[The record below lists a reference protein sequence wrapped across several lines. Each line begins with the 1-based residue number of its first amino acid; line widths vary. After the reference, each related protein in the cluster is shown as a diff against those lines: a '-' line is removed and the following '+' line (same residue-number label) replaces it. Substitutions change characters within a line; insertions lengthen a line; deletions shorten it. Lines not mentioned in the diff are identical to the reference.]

1 MNNNSV
7 DHKLVFRQLLSY
19 LPKSRLACPS
29 YNYNYRKLTDDSLMR
44 IFILS
49 NLFQWKSLSQI
60 EVAIRSKKE
69 VQKSLNVDSISA
81 SQISRRLRELDTST
95 LSEILGRI
103 AYTFWRHQPN
113 AKGPN
118 PNVGLL
124 RIIDS
129 SFIKLPHYASD
140 WTAVSKDSS
149 GVKLHLS
156 LAVASSKDVFP
167 EKMIPSTSNVA
178 DIDVVNY
185 FIDCDEATYV
195 MDRGYG
201 EETKMGGWLERKVKF
216 LVRIKKN
223 AKLTILNEL
232 DSNHPNVSRHAI
244 VQLSMRPDKLKLLE
258 FTDKEGTLFRI
269 LTNRLDLSEE
279 DIMDTYKNRW
289 FIELFFKWLKQHIKM
304 DHIFSRDPIG
314 IWNQLFLALITFGLL
329 QIMKLRKQ
337 PRRTIWKFL
346 EVLREYLL
354 NPWGEAAKEF
364 NRPRKKSKGRQKVRE
379 KIPILRNYGED
390 VAVVSP
396 ISKEHYEKKQ
406 SK

>member
-1 MNNNSV
+1 
-7 DHKLVFRQLLSY
+7 
-19 LPKSRLACPS
+19 
-29 YNYNYRKLTDDSLMR
+29 
-44 IFILS
+44 
-49 NLFQWKSLSQI
+49 
-60 EVAIRSKKE
+60 
-69 VQKSLNVDSISA
+69 
-81 SQISRRLRELDTST
+81 
-95 LSEILGRI
+95 
-103 AYTFWRHQPN
+103 
-113 AKGPN
+113 
-118 PNVGLL
+118 
-124 RIIDS
+124 
-129 SFIKLPHYASD
+129 
-140 WTAVSKDSS
+140 
-149 GVKLHLS
+149 
-156 LAVASSKDVFP
+156 
-167 EKMIPSTSNVA
+167 
-178 DIDVVNY
+178 
-185 FIDCDEATYV
+185 